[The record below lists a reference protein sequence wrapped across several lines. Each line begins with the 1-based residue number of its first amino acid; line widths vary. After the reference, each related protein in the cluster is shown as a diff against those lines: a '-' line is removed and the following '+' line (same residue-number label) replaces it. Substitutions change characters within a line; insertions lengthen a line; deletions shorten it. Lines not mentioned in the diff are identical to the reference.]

1 MDLYGKKSFLFYS
14 QSECSFPDQPIKM
27 ALPQIDQE
35 AVDLGSWE
43 ARTRFAV
50 VIWRRWPS
58 VVFYLWHSEWNSG
71 KDKSTHISKFYKDR
85 SECRGVDC
93 NIPPVRNTGC
103 SAKISKIRENI
114 FAIRGPS
121 LFQKKFRCLYTWI
134 LTFRRAEKIWKNNL
148 CIHCWWNCKHC
159 TCVRY
164 CTKFSKSPQSLLL
177 ILMG

>member
-1 MDLYGKKSFLFYS
+1 MFLFYKDN
-14 QSECSFPDQPIKM
+14 ENARAPNQPIRSPRLKI
-27 ALPQIDQE
+27 L
-35 AVDLGSWE
+35 DLCNRKAG
-43 ARTRFAV
+43 TRFAV

-121 LFQKKFRCLYTWI
+121 LFQKLNHIRM
-134 LTFRRAEKIWKNNL
+134 
-148 CIHCWWNCKHC
+148 WWLFGHWMW
-159 TCVRY
+159 Y
-164 CTKFSKSPQSLLL
+164 GPL
-177 ILMG
+177 IRDLAMLQNEINSVQI